1 MEQLRQMH
9 QDPPLR
15 LFRVHVAD
23 GRYRDLVQAE
33 FLAHPPTE
41 RTVMIARPDGSVEVI
56 DLLFVTSFGPIN
68 GEPGS
73 RTD

>member
-1 MEQLRQMH
+1 MH

-15 LFRVHVAD
+15 PFRVHVAD
-23 GRYRDLVQAE
+23 GRYLDLV
-33 FLAHPPTE
+33 HPPTE
-41 RTVMIARPDGSVEVI
+41 RTVMIARPDGSVEVIESVEVI